1 MLNRCVE
8 NEMAFAVFP
17 ENLQQDLDML
27 ISRVLYNK
35 YFKCTGNVANLG
47 KKKKQNTIQ
56 YVKKRIV
63 IGIEINIVFAAEIK
77 PSTPSHSRD
86 TS

>member
-27 ISRVLYNK
+27 ISRY
-35 YFKCTGNVANLG
+35 CTISISNAL
-47 KKKKQNTIQ
+47 
-56 YVKKRIV
+56 
-63 IGIEINIVFAAEIK
+63 EM
-77 PSTPSHSRD
+77 
-86 TS
+86 